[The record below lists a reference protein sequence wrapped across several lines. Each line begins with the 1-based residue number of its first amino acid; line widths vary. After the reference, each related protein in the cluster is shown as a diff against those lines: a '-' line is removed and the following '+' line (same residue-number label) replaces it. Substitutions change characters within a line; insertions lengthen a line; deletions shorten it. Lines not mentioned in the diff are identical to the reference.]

1 MKKRTGIIIVIILL
15 LIFLLG
21 INGTLLAMRIGGG
34 SVSKT
39 ERLLAKGQDLL
50 EDGKYDEAVQIYKEV
65 LETDTKNVE
74 AY

>member
-50 EDGKYDEAVQIYKEV
+50 EDGKYD
-65 LETDTKNVE
+65 
-74 AY
+74 